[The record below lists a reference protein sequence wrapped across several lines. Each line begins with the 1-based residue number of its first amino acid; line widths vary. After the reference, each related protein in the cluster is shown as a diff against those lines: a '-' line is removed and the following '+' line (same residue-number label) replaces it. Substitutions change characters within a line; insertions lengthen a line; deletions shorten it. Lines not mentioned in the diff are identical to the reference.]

1 MLEFPVVAETDD
13 HILSVSKKDK
23 LFYRIVGQKSEN
35 GSYRNKI
42 KVAAGFYVSVRKP
55 SVSSSWERLPELL
68 DLWLLSSNGISLT
81 PASIVTGTSLTLTIP
96 SPSFQDPFDYIVVVV

>member
-1 MLEFPVVAETDD
+1 MTESGVAANNTD
-13 HILSVSKKDK
+13 L
-23 LFYRIVGQKSEN
+23 LFYVAGAQKSEN

-68 DLWLLSSNGISLT
+68 DWWLLSSNGISLT